1 MPDISDS
8 SGGSDEPSRDPPSLD
23 SSRNRDERVV
33 HRDMVKRLDSLEQS
47 NLDLKAELQ
56 RLFDF
61 LQAHTPS
68 SPSPSPPPPDDPARE
83 TPTQPTSVI
92 NNPVFQPNPSPVSS
106 FSLHPLASPEEQQ
119 QYFLAKKH
127 FSCAGTKL
135 SGLDRQQNY
144 LFLHDW
150 RTRVEYA
157 VRAAGVDVDWI
168 QVILASTML
177 EGEALSWYVA
187 LGEPPTSLSAFFDL
201 VDARYQPVSAPR
213 QAASDFESLK
223 MVPGEH
229 PEAFSG
235 RLRRLAAIGE
245 LSEDVISFKFQ
256 SSLPPA
262 LRSALEQRLST
273 AGLVKPSFT
282 QLVREAVEA
291 FRLQALVK
299 PTSSPLPRPATAAA
313 APLQAIVSL
322 PSSDAKRTLPPD
334 EELIRDLN
342 ITQEQLH
349 ARRARHLCFACGKG
363 NHPYWRCRQQ
373 SKDQGQQSA

>member
-1 MPDISDS
+1 MPDSQNTTPA
-8 SGGSDEPSRDPPSLD
+8 GSDPSEPSS
-23 SSRNRDERVV
+23 SETSRNRDDRVV

-56 RLFDF
+56 RIFAL
-61 LQAHTPS
+61 LKANSQ
-68 SPSPSPPPPDDPARE
+68 PPPPPPPSDE
-83 TPTQPTSVI
+83 TPIAASAPPPSVI

-127 FSCAGTKL
+127 FSCAGSKL

-187 LGEPPTSLSAFFDL
+187 LGEPPSSLSTFFDL

-223 MVPGEH
+223 MSPDEH

-291 FRLQALVK
+291 FRLQVLVR
-299 PTSSPLPRPATAAA
+299 PTSSPVSRSSTAAA
-313 APLQAIVSL
+313 APLHTTVSQ
-322 PSSDAKRTLPPD
+322 PSPDAKRTLPPD
-334 EELIRDLN
+334 EDLIRDLN
-342 ITQEQLH
+342 ITQEQLN

-363 NHPYWRCRQQ
+363 HHPYWRCRQP

>member
-1 MPDISDS
+1 MPDSQNTTLD
-8 SGGSDEPSRDPPSLD
+8 GSDPSEPSS
-23 SSRNRDERVV
+23 SETSRNRDDRVV

-47 NLDLKAELQ
+47 NLGLKAELQ
-56 RLFDF
+56 RIFAL
-61 LQAHTPS
+61 LEANSQ
-68 SPSPSPPPPDDPARE
+68 PPPPPPPSDE
-83 TPTQPTSVI
+83 TPIAASAPPHSVI

-127 FSCAGTKL
+127 FSCAGSKL

-187 LGEPPTSLSAFFDL
+187 LGEPPSSLSAFFDL

-213 QAASDFESLK
+213 QAAADFESLK
-223 MVPGEH
+223 MSPGEH

-245 LSEDVISFKFQ
+245 LSEEVISYKFQ

-262 LRSALEQRLST
+262 LRSALEQRLS
-273 AGLVKPSFT
+273 AACLVKPSFT
-282 QLVREAVEA
+282 HLVREAVEA
-291 FRLQALVK
+291 FRLQALVR
-299 PTSSPLPRPATAAA
+299 PTSSPVSRSSTAAA
-313 APLQAIVSL
+313 APMQASVFQ
-322 PSSDAKRTLPPD
+322 PSPDGKRTLPPD
-334 EELIRDLN
+334 EDLIRDLN
-342 ITQEQLH
+342 ITQEQLDK
-349 ARRARHLCFACGKG
+349 RRAGRLCFACGKG
-363 NHPYWRCRQQ
+363 PHAYWKCRGR
-373 SKDQGQQSA
+373 SKEQGQQSA